1 MHLFSFKS
9 HTKQRLKGFFLIF
22 IVLVTYLC
30 IAAVSGYLPFKKQP
44 AEDRSFSA
52 FTSALFREEAA
63 SNTLNLHFTLQ
74 DPTQYGI
81 TDTPITFGSF
91 SSNVDASKVAIENCQ
106 ASLETFSY
114 NALSEKNKLT
124 YDILTSYLQTA
135 ETGTSYLL
143 HEEPL
148 SPITGIQAQLPVL
161 LAEYRFE
168 KASDIETYLT
178 LLETTPDYFASLI
191 DFEKEKAER
200 GLFLPDPIVDTVI
213 EQCSSLLNVGDTHY
227 LYTTFEE
234 RVSSV
239 KDLTTEEQASY
250 IRRNEKAVQTFF
262 LPAYQSFIF
271 ALKELKGSGGDLSGI
286 CRLHDGKKYYEYLVQ
301 KETGSSRSIS
311 ELKKLIHKQ
320 MQADIASLGVLLKT
334 SAPPKLSLTESPD
347 QILKNLEHKITPAF
361 PQPADVLT
369 EVKYVPKSM
378 EPYLSPAFYLIPCID
393 DTSENTIYI
402 NRAHNMD
409 DLKLFTTLAH
419 EGYPGH
425 LYQTTYFAA
434 KNPDPIRTLLNFGG
448 YTEGWAT
455 YAEMCSY
462 YLAPLPKKDAS
473 LAQKNSSLILGLYAL
488 ADIGVH
494 YDGWTVPDTIKFF
507 SNYGIDDA
515 DTIQEIYEL
524 IVSDPANYL
533 KYYVG
538 YVELLEL
545 KKEVANRLGDNF
557 SQKEFHKAVLDVG
570 PAPFEIVRKYVL
582 SSFHLH

>member
-148 SPITGIQAQLPVL
+148 SPITGMQAQLPVL

-191 DFEKEKAER
+191 DFEKEKAFVLGFSEILR
-200 GLFLPDPIVDTVI
+200 KTVSQISINIECCVVYEVIVQLYKYRQLVRVHGITGELIHSVLKRNATALWHPYGDISAVLGKNAA
-213 EQCSSLLNVGDTHY
+213 CSAIGFYDRSHAT
-227 LYTTFEE
+227 
-234 RVSSV
+234 
-239 KDLTTEEQASY
+239 EQAFL
-250 IRRNEKAVQTFF
+250 RNCFLEFFVATGGQCIPTGNAVCSTM
-262 LPAYQSFIF
+262 
-271 ALKELKGSGGDLSGI
+271 DLIVCVLNTSHGI
-286 CRLHDGKKYYEYLVQ
+286 PEVCAVFG
-301 KETGSSRSIS
+301 
-311 ELKKLIHKQ
+311 
-320 MQADIASLGVLLKT
+320 
-334 SAPPKLSLTESPD
+334 SPD
-347 QILKNLEHKITPAF
+347 EIFLFVEYSHF
-361 PQPADVLT
+361 G
-369 EVKYVPKSM
+369 VP
-378 EPYLSPAFYLIPCID
+378 L
-393 DTSENTIYI
+393 
-402 NRAHNMD
+402 
-409 DLKLFTTLAH
+409 
-419 EGYPGH
+419 
-425 LYQTTYFAA
+425 
-434 KNPDPIRTLLNFGG
+434 
-448 YTEGWAT
+448 
-455 YAEMCSY
+455 
-462 YLAPLPKKDAS
+462 
-473 LAQKNSSLILGLYAL
+473 
-488 ADIGVH
+488 
-494 YDGWTVPDTIKFF
+494 
-507 SNYGIDDA
+507 
-515 DTIQEIYEL
+515 
-524 IVSDPANYL
+524 
-533 KYYVG
+533 
-538 YVELLEL
+538 
-545 KKEVANRLGDNF
+545 
-557 SQKEFHKAVLDVG
+557 
-570 PAPFEIVRKYVL
+570 
-582 SSFHLH
+582 